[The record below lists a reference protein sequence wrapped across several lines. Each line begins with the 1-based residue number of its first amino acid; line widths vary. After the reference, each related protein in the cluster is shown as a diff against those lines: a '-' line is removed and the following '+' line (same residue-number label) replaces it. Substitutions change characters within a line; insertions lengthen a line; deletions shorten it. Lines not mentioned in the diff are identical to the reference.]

1 MKKVPTIARVT
12 DIESQGKRL
21 HNDIYLLPEDAVDLT
36 VAPEID
42 EANRT
47 MAALTINEGEGW
59 VKLPF
64 VKFTPSDTS
73 EGSGN
78 DITTEVTNTLSGTI
92 GGDAPEID
100 DFIENQHGRG
110 FYIAVVDRFTQK
122 KRIYGR
128 PYCPYYFQNHSRR
141 KNADNTSCDVSFV
154 SPFFFQPLEYLGSL
168 VSSESDTEQDPG
180 E

>member
-36 VAPEID
+36 TPPTID
-42 EANRT
+42 ETNRT
-47 MAALTINEGEGW
+47 MAALTLNENEEW
-59 VKLPF
+59 VKVPF
-64 VKFTPSDTS
+64 VKFTTADTS

-78 DITTEVTNTLSGTI
+78 DITTEMTNTLAGTI
-92 GGDAPEID
+92 GGDAKEID

-110 FYIAVVDRFTQK
+110 FYIAVVDRFTGE

-141 KNADNTSCDVSFV
+141 KNAENTSCDVSFV
-154 SPFFFQPLEYLGSL
+154 SPFFFQPLKYLGSL
-168 VSSESDTEQDPG
+168 VAEVEEEEEQTNN
-180 E
+180 